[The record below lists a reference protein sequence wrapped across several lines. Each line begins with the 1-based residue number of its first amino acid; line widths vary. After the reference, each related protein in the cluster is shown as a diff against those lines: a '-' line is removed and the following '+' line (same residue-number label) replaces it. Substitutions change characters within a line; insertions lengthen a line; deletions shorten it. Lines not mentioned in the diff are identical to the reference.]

1 MANTNYLVLVQQNS
15 VSNGVISV
23 EAPIPET
30 FAMDL
35 GSTYEQALP
44 QGFSGNS
51 AINLTA
57 KLFGARLSVQALSAQ
72 LWSGNNEMDLAIDLE
87 FHTEN
92 DPVADVRTPILN
104 LMKLTTP
111 SVSTSTGMLSS
122 PGPSLDFS
130 AIANALGYGA
140 GQGVNI
146 AKSVSAGAQNPGSI
160 TNAIGGF
167 VNQAVNSVKQGYQA
181 ATGGVVM
188 TDTNQQLP
196 DGSNAV
202 QQAVGQNPS
211 LGSAAYWKT
220 QIKNQIS
227 IRIGNYLY
235 FDSIVITRVSNTFMS
250 NFDAQTGLPHNVRV
264 NVQFK
269 PLFMVVASDL
279 DQIFLGGSSNTT
291 TGSNSYGFSIP
302 NSTGANTNSFGVGG
316 NSFGFTS

>member
-1 MANTNYLVLVQQNS
+1 MANTNYIVLIQQNS
-15 VSNGVISV
+15 TANGVISV

-72 LWSGNNEMDLAIDLE
+72 LWSGNNEMDLSIDLE
-87 FHTEN
+87 FHTES

-111 SVSTSTGMLSS
+111 TVNSYGVLAS

-146 AKSVSAGAQNPGSI
+146 ASSVANAAKNPSSI
-160 TNAIGGF
+160 TNAIGSF
-167 VNQAVNSVKQGYQA
+167 VSKAYSSAKQGYQA
-181 ATGGVVM
+181 ATGGASLI
-188 TDTNQQLP
+188 DPNQQTT
-196 DGSNAV
+196 DGSNNV
-202 QQAVGQNPS
+202 QQALTQNPS

-264 NVQFK
+264 QVQFK
-269 PLFMVVASDL
+269 PLFMIVASDL
-279 DQIFLGGSSNTT
+279 DQIFLGGNTGSTT
-291 TGSNSYGFSIP
+291 TGSNNYGFSIP
-302 NSTGANTNSFGVGG
+302 SSTGANTNSFGVGG
-316 NSFGFTS
+316 NSFGFSG